1 MKPTVVYL
9 VIGVDVTKF
18 PKSQKGN
25 QYTVVFMDYLTKWLE
40 VWLEVFPTLNQTSLT
55 ILRLLVELSH
65 HGSRLL

>member
-9 VIGVDVTKF
+9 VIGVDVIKF

-65 HGSRLL
+65 NGSRLL